1 VIELQSA
8 GIWPREI
15 TLIRKKFHNKSES
28 LFFHM
33 SPDMFHLF
41 GLTESW
47 QAKPTIGKI
56 KMGLC
61 DKE

>member
-1 VIELQSA
+1 
-8 GIWPREI
+8 
-15 TLIRKKFHNKSES
+15 
-28 LFFHM
+28 M